1 MTNLEHLNMAEA
13 GAGGEAVP
21 MTMSPCAASPG
32 PNNPMH
38 DPRRAW

>member
-1 MTNLEHLNMAEA
+1 MTNLEHLNMAEE
-13 GAGGEAVP
+13 GA
-21 MTMSPCAASPG
+21 CALSPG